1 MLDKCQSKIT
11 CKLDG
16 CTKRHHTLLH
26 RSKVIQPA
34 KSSPLVGQNN
44 GKNHHSSISKI
55 ALLQTI
61 PVILFNGNYEIQI
74 NALLDSASD
83 VTLTHEAGAQLEGE
97 RGGGLH
103 CPFSKIGENCPNL
116 EKKCPDF
123 GHLWVK
129 FLI

>member
-1 MLDKCQSKIT
+1 MDLSNNTNFLSIVSQATICWINASQKIT

-83 VTLTHEAGAQLEGE
+83 VTLTHEAGA
-97 RGGGLH
+97 
-103 CPFSKIGENCPNL
+103 
-116 EKKCPDF
+116 
-123 GHLWVK
+123 
-129 FLI
+129 